1 MIRDT
6 IPSDIKLPNPS
17 PSHQNNFL
25 KLKRKFTE
33 KKKRCRDFSVKP
45 KPAECTGAAFQTKVG
60 HKCNAVVSIAP
71 YPYRSRPCLYNGTIN
86 LPSG

>member
-33 KKKRCRDFSVKP
+33 KKKKVVVIFPLNPNRRNVLGLPFKP
-45 KPAECTGAAFQTKVG
+45 
-60 HKCNAVVSIAP
+60 
-71 YPYRSRPCLYNGTIN
+71 RSDTNVTQLFP
-86 LPSG
+86 